1 MEVVITLWIV
11 ELVKENRGKK
21 REERG
26 DISDQ
31 KDQMH
36 TREREDF
43 KVRNKVPTKGSWH
56 WISLTSDIEK
66 IS

>member
-1 MEVVITLWIV
+1 MEAVITLRIV

-21 REERG
+21 REERV

-36 TREREDF
+36 TKEREDF
-43 KVRNKVPTKGSWH
+43 TSRNKVPTKGSWH
-56 WISLTSDIEK
+56 
-66 IS
+66 